1 MAIIEIVRFKLAVGV
16 DEQTFLREN
25 EQVERE
31 YIPKQP
37 GFISREA
44 ARGDDGEWLV
54 VVHWQTEQDADASMN
69 KFMSDPDSQGFVAAL
84 DNSTLSMKRYN
95 IV

>member
-1 MAIIEIVRFKLAVGV
+1 MAIIEIARFKLAAGV

-25 EQVERE
+25 KQVERE

-44 ARGDDGEWLV
+44 ARGEDGEWLV

-69 KFMSDPDSQGFVAAL
+69 KFMGDPNSQGFVAAL
-84 DNSTLSMKRYN
+84 DNSTVSMKRYN

>member
-1 MAIIEIVRFKLAVGV
+1 MAIIEIARFKLAAGV
-16 DEQTFLREN
+16 DEQTSLREN

-44 ARGDDGEWLV
+44 ARADDGEWLV
-54 VVHWQTEQDADASMN
+54 IVHWQTEQDADASMN
-69 KFMSDPDSQGFVAAL
+69 KFMGDPNSQGFVAAL
-84 DNSTLSMKRYN
+84 DSSTVSMKRYS

>member
-1 MAIIEIVRFKLAVGV
+1 MAIIEIVRFKLAAGV

-69 KFMSDPDSQGFVAAL
+69 KFMGDPNSQGFVTAL
-84 DNSTLSMKRYN
+84 DSSTLNMKRYS